1 MSHTIEIRRASRG
14 AVIVPAGEVELCL
27 AMGWVLCDEPHCRGA
42 RMLPPSSVHRVPET
56 LGSAG
61 MKNAR
66 LAGGETGQK
75 QFDNARLNERRLQL
89 QARR

>member
-1 MSHTIEIRRASRG
+1 MSHTIEICRAARG
-14 AVIVPAGEVELCL
+14 AVTVPAGAVELRL
-27 AMGWVLCDEPHCRGA
+27 AMGWLLCDEPHCSGA
-42 RMLPPSSVHRVPET
+42 RMLPPGVHRVPET

-75 QFDNARLNERRLQL
+75 HCDDGKRNGHRAGLQP
-89 QARR
+89 R